1 MRANISNRT
10 LKRIRA
16 LLNDNRIGNQGYS
29 YSINMALEKIL
40 DLAEQKE

>member
-1 MRANISNRT
+1 MRANLSNRT
-10 LKRIRA
+10 VRRIRA
-16 LLNDNRIGNQGYS
+16 YFNDNRIGNQGYS